1 MLENNLAVTVKHEN
15 WYMMCL
21 GRYGASLEAELL
33 DEVSDDVSKKICT
46 ISQQKNTRNFKFTLF
61 GFKDTAMRFISFKN

>member
-33 DEVSDDVSKKICT
+33 DEVSDDVSERRYAPIFSAEKYKKLEDLSI
-46 ISQQKNTRNFKFTLF
+46 
-61 GFKDTAMRFISFKN
+61 